1 VEGFVALDNT
11 LDIDQ
16 AWDFNADFAVA
27 EPLPQGRPSAV
38 VFKDVAWLFQQA
50 SMAEKA
56 DLGAIEI
63 RSERIDVADRVQGL
77 VRELSELGDDS
88 DRRTT
93 VLDSVAE
100 LRLSCLRSDGWQSS
114 DYDWPLLSD

>member
-16 AWDFNADFAVA
+16 TWDFNADFAVA

-38 VFKDVAWLFQQA
+38 VFEDATWLFQQA
-50 SMAEKA
+50 SLAERA
-56 DLGAIEI
+56 DPGAIEI
-63 RSERIDVADRVQGL
+63 RGERINVADRVQGL
-77 VRELSELGDDS
+77 VRELSEHGGDR

-100 LRLSCLRSDGWQSS
+100 LRLSCVRTDAWRSS